1 MTHHEGR
8 GCYNAAL
15 CIVSFGLLWAMLVC
29 ASRLPAQETTHKR
42 GAVKGTVAVVN
53 ASQERSTPEGLS
65 VQLKPVAEGS
75 VALSAVTDAGG
86 KYEFKD
92 GGGGGYGF
100 WPEGETVGTFET
112 RPPRWGG
119 DAGG

>member
-65 VQLKPVAEGS
+65 VQLQPVAEGS
-75 VALSAVTDAGG
+75 GSVSAGTEAEANYELKDKCGGDYGTLSA
-86 KYEFKD
+86 E
-92 GGGGGYGF
+92 
-100 WPEGETVGTFET
+100 
-112 RPPRWGG
+112 
-119 DAGG
+119 

>member
-75 VALSAVTDAGG
+75 VALSAVTGAEGE
-86 KYEFKD
+86 YQFKD
-92 GGGGGYGF
+92 LAEGGYVF
-100 WPEGETVGTFET
+100 WARGGSFRTIPA
-112 RPPRWGG
+112 PPYLRG
-119 DAGG
+119 